1 MIMGSTSSIADVPGP
16 GSPELRLLQSRL
28 VARFPQIMSAV
39 AEELEVLWPACLE
52 FTAGRGTELADTAD
66 QVVSRLLATAARDAL
81 PLPVTTPELDPLLVA
96 MFDQLGRAQF
106 QQGRDLN
113 GILTAYQAGA
123 RVAWAHISHEA
134 MQVGLDT
141 RRLSRLAETLFML
154 THDISARTTDGYVRE
169 QSERGLV
176 SHRARSELAGL
187 LMSTLPDRNAVL
199 LAADQA
205 GWAVPDEL
213 AFVLLRDQ
221 DDPPLTSRPRLDPE
235 WLVVHVGDVVG
246 WLVPWVAGIE
256 ARLQRALAEVPA
268 VIGPPVPV
276 TEARRSMR
284 VARGARRLQ
293 DAGALPTTLIFVPEH
308 IDTLLVHR
316 NPELLAALRSRVL
329 APLGR
334 MPEGSRDRLTETLT
348 SWLRHFGSRQAVAA
362 ELHIHPQTVR
372 YRLDQLREVF
382 GEALDD
388 PAQRAQL
395 FLALVWGAPPDV

>member
-1 MIMGSTSSIADVPGP
+1 MIVGSTVSVADLPGP
-16 GSPELRLLQSRL
+16 QPAELRLLQARL
-28 VARFPQIMSAV
+28 VAGFPQIMMSV
-39 AEELEVLWPACLE
+39 AQELQVLWPACLE
-52 FTAGRGTELADTAD
+52 FAADRGTELADTAE
-66 QVVSRLLATAARDAL
+66 QVVSRLIAAVTQDALTLPATA
-81 PLPVTTPELDPLLVA
+81 PELDPLLVA

-134 MQVGLDT
+134 MQVGLDI

-176 SHRARSELAGL
+176 SHRARGELSGL
-187 LMSTLPDRNAVL
+187 LMSTLPDRNGVL

-205 GWAVPDEL
+205 GWAVPDEI

-221 DDPPLTSRPRLDPE
+221 DDPPLPTRPRLDPE

-256 ARLQRALAEVPA
+256 PRLQRALGELPA
-268 VIGPPVPV
+268 VVGPPVPV
-276 TEARRSMR
+276 TDARRSMR
-284 VARGARRLQ
+284 VARSARRLQ
-293 DAGALPTTLIFVPEH
+293 DAGALPARMIFVPEH
-308 IDTLLVHR
+308 IDTMLVHR
-316 NPELLAALRSRVL
+316 NPELLAALRARVL
-329 APLGR
+329 APL
-334 MPEGSRDRLTETLT
+334 DRLPDGTRERLAETLT
-348 SWLRHFGSRQAVAA
+348 SWLRHFGSRRAVAA

-372 YRLDQLREVF
+372 YRLDQLRDIF
-382 GEALDD
+382 GAALDD

-395 FLALVWGAPPDV
+395 FLALVWGPPPE

>member
-1 MIMGSTSSIADVPGP
+1 MGQTLRVAEDSDASS
-16 GSPELRLLQSRL
+16 ELAALEERLRN
-28 VARFPQIMSAV
+28 RFPEIMSAV
-39 AEELEVLWPACLE
+39 ADELEVLWPACLAFASE
-52 FTAGRGTELADTAD
+52 RGTQLAGAAD
-66 QVVSRLLATAARDAL
+66 QVVPRLIATVSGDAL
-81 PLPVTTPELDPLLVA
+81 QHPVVSPELDPLLVA

-123 RVAWAHISHEA
+123 RVAWAHISREA
-134 MQVGLDT
+134 MGVGLDT
-141 RRLSRLAETLFML
+141 RRVSRLAETLFML

-176 SHRARSELAGL
+176 SHRARGELSGL

-221 DDPPLTSRPRLDPE
+221 DDPPLTTRPRLDPE
-235 WLVVHVGDVVG
+235 WLVVHVGDIVG

-256 ARLQRALAEVPA
+256 PRLQRALGDIPA
-268 VIGPPVPV
+268 VVGPAVPV

-284 VARGARRLQ
+284 VARSARRLQ
-293 DAGALPTTLIFVPEH
+293 DAGALPNRLIFVPEH

-329 APLGR
+329 EPLEHV
-334 MPEGSRDRLTETLT
+334 PDGSRDRLMETLT
-348 SWLRHFGSRQAVAA
+348 CWLRHFGSRSAVAE

-372 YRLDQLREVF
+372 YRLDQLRGVF
-382 GEALDD
+382 GNALDD
-388 PAQRAQL
+388 PEQRAQL
-395 FLALVWGAPPDV
+395 FLALVWGSPQD

>member
-1 MIMGSTSSIADVPGP
+1 MSVADLPGP
-16 GSPELRLLQSRL
+16 QPAELRLLQARL
-28 VARFPQIMSAV
+28 VAGFPQIMMSV
-39 AEELEVLWPACLE
+39 AQELQVLWPACLE
-52 FTAGRGTELADTAD
+52 FAADRGTELADTAE
-66 QVVSRLLATAARDAL
+66 QVVSRLIAAVTQDALTLPATA
-81 PLPVTTPELDPLLVA
+81 PELDPLLVA

-134 MQVGLDT
+134 MQVGLDI

-176 SHRARSELAGL
+176 SHRARGELSGL
-187 LMSTLPDRNAVL
+187 LMSTLPDRNGVL

-205 GWAVPDEL
+205 GWAVPDEI

-221 DDPPLTSRPRLDPE
+221 DDPPLPTRPRLDPE

-256 ARLQRALAEVPA
+256 PRLQRALGELPA
-268 VIGPPVPV
+268 VVGPPVPV
-276 TEARRSMR
+276 TDARRSMR
-284 VARGARRLQ
+284 VARSARRLQ
-293 DAGALPTTLIFVPEH
+293 DAGALPARMIFVPEH
-308 IDTLLVHR
+308 IDTMLVHR
-316 NPELLAALRSRVL
+316 NPELLAALRARVL
-329 APLGR
+329 APL
-334 MPEGSRDRLTETLT
+334 DRLPDGTRERLAETLT
-348 SWLRHFGSRQAVAA
+348 SWLRHFGSRRAVAA

-372 YRLDQLREVF
+372 YRLDQLRDIF
-382 GEALDD
+382 GAALDD

-395 FLALVWGAPPDV
+395 FLALVWGPPPE

>member
-1 MIMGSTSSIADVPGP
+1 MIVGTTASVADLPGP
-16 GSPELRLLQSRL
+16 QPAELRLLQARL
-28 VARFPQIMSAV
+28 VAGFPQIMMSV
-39 AEELEVLWPACLE
+39 AQELQVLWPACLE
-52 FTAGRGTELADTAD
+52 FAADRGTELADTAE
-66 QVVSRLLATAARDAL
+66 QVVSRLIGAVTQDALTLPATA
-81 PLPVTTPELDPLLVA
+81 PELDPLLVA

-134 MQVGLDT
+134 MQVGLDI

-176 SHRARSELAGL
+176 SHRARGELSGL
-187 LMSTLPDRNAVL
+187 LMSTLPDRTAVL

-213 AFVLLRDQ
+213 AFVLVRDE
-221 DDPPLTSRPRLDPE
+221 DDPPLATRPRLDPE
-235 WLVVHVGDVVG
+235 WLVVHVNDVVG

-256 ARLQRALAEVPA
+256 PRLRRALVDVPA
-268 VIGPPVPV
+268 VIGPPVAV

-293 DAGALPTTLIFVPEH
+293 DAGVLPARLVFVPEH

-329 APLGR
+329 EPLTR
-334 MPEGSRDRLTETLT
+334 LPEASRDRLAETLT
-348 SWLRHFGSRQAVAA
+348 SWLRNFGSRSAVAQD
-362 ELHIHPQTVR
+362 LHIHPQTVR
-372 YRLDQLREVF
+372 YRLDQLKGVF
-382 GEALDD
+382 GDALDD

-395 FLALVWGAPPDV
+395 FLALVWGAPPA

>member
-1 MIMGSTSSIADVPGP
+1 MIVGTTASVADLPGP
-16 GSPELRLLQSRL
+16 QPAELRLLQARL
-28 VARFPQIMSAV
+28 VAGFPQIMMSV
-39 AEELEVLWPACLE
+39 AQELQVLWPACLE
-52 FTAGRGTELADTAD
+52 FAADRGTELADTAE
-66 QVVSRLLATAARDAL
+66 QVVSRLIGAVTQDALTLPATA
-81 PLPVTTPELDPLLVA
+81 PELDPLLVA

-134 MQVGLDT
+134 MQVGLDI

-176 SHRARSELAGL
+176 SHRARGELSGL
-187 LMSTLPDRNAVL
+187 LMSTLPDRNGVL

-221 DDPPLTSRPRLDPE
+221 DDPPLPTRPRLDPE

-256 ARLQRALAEVPA
+256 PRLQRALGELPA
-268 VIGPPVPV
+268 VVGPPVPV
-276 TEARRSMR
+276 TDARRSMR
-284 VARGARRLQ
+284 VARSARRLQ
-293 DAGALPTTLIFVPEH
+293 DAGALPNRMIFVPEH
-308 IDTLLVHR
+308 IDTMLVHR
-316 NPELLAALRSRVL
+316 NPELLAALRARVL
-329 APLGR
+329 APL
-334 MPEGSRDRLTETLT
+334 DRLPDGTRERLAETLT
-348 SWLRHFGSRQAVAA
+348 SWLRHFGSRRAVAA

-372 YRLDQLREVF
+372 YRLDQLRDIF
-382 GEALDD
+382 GAALDD

-395 FLALVWGAPPDV
+395 FLALVWGPPPE

>member
-1 MIMGSTSSIADVPGP
+1 MGTTASVADLPGP
-16 GSPELRLLQSRL
+16 QPAELRLLQARL
-28 VARFPQIMSAV
+28 VAGFPQIMMSV
-39 AEELEVLWPACLE
+39 AQELQVLWPACLE
-52 FTAGRGTELADTAD
+52 FAADRGTELADTAE
-66 QVVSRLLATAARDAL
+66 QVVSRLIGAVTQDALTLPATA
-81 PLPVTTPELDPLLVA
+81 PELDPLLVA

-134 MQVGLDT
+134 MQVGLDI

-176 SHRARSELAGL
+176 SHRARGELSGL
-187 LMSTLPDRNAVL
+187 LMSTLPDRNGVL

-221 DDPPLTSRPRLDPE
+221 DDPPLPTRPRLDPE

-256 ARLQRALAEVPA
+256 PRLQRALGELPA
-268 VIGPPVPV
+268 VVGPPVPV
-276 TEARRSMR
+276 TDARRSMR
-284 VARGARRLQ
+284 VARSARRLQ
-293 DAGALPTTLIFVPEH
+293 DAGALPNRMIFVPEH
-308 IDTLLVHR
+308 IDTMLVHR
-316 NPELLAALRSRVL
+316 NPELLAALRARVL
-329 APLGR
+329 APL
-334 MPEGSRDRLTETLT
+334 DRLPDGTRERLAETLT
-348 SWLRHFGSRQAVAA
+348 SWLRHFGSRRAVAA

-372 YRLDQLREVF
+372 YRLDQLRDIF
-382 GEALDD
+382 GAALDD

-395 FLALVWGAPPDV
+395 FLALVWGPPPE

>member
-1 MIMGSTSSIADVPGP
+1 MIVGSTLSVADVTGP
-16 GSPELRLLQSRL
+16 QPPELRLLHARL
-28 VARFPQIMSAV
+28 VRQFPQIMAAV
-39 AEELEVLWPACLE
+39 AEELELLWPACVE
-52 FTAGRGTELADTAD
+52 FAAGRGNELADTAD
-66 QVVSRLLATAARDAL
+66 QVVARLLATVGQDAL
-81 PLPVTTPELDPLLVA
+81 AHPVSAPELDPLLVA

-123 RVAWAHISHEA
+123 SIAWAHISREA

-187 LMSTLPDRNAVL
+187 LMSTLPDRTAVL
-199 LAADQA
+199 LAADRA
-205 GWAVPDEL
+205 GWAVPDQI
-213 AFVLLRDQ
+213 AFVLLRDE
-221 DDPPLTSRPRLDPE
+221 DDPPLTARPRLDPE
-235 WLVVHVGDVVG
+235 WLVVHVSDTIG

-256 ARLQRALAEVPA
+256 PRLQRALGEVPA
-268 VIGPPVPV
+268 VVGPSVDI

-284 VARGARRLQ
+284 VARTARRLQ
-293 DAGALPTTLIFVPEH
+293 DAGALPARMIFVPEH
-308 IDTLLVHR
+308 IDTMLVHR

-329 APLGR
+329 EPLDR
-334 MPEGSRDRLTETLT
+334 MPEASRERLAETLT
-348 SWLRHFGSRQAVAA
+348 SWLRHFGSRKAVAA

-372 YRLDQLREVF
+372 YRLDQLREAF

-395 FLALVWGAPPDV
+395 FLALVWGPPSE

>member
-1 MIMGSTSSIADVPGP
+1 MGQTLKVAGVAGP
-16 GSPELRLLQSRL
+16 PPELRILQSRL
-28 VARFPQIMSAV
+28 HARFAEIMAAV
-39 AEELEVLWPACLE
+39 AEELEMLWPACLAFASE
-52 FTAGRGTELADTAD
+52 RGTSLSDAAD
-66 QVVSRLLATAARDAL
+66 QVVPRLLATISGEAL
-81 PLPVTTPELDPLLVA
+81 EQPVVAPELDPLLVA

-123 RVAWAHISHEA
+123 RVAWAHISREA
-134 MQVGLDT
+134 MDVGLDT

-176 SHRARSELAGL
+176 SHRARGELSGL
-187 LMSTLPDRNAVL
+187 LMSTMPDRNAVL

-221 DDPPLTSRPRLDPE
+221 DDPPLATRPRLDPE

-246 WLVPWVAGIE
+246 WLVPWVAGIGP
-256 ARLQRALAEVPA
+256 RLQRALGEVPA
-268 VIGPPVPV
+268 VVGPPVAV

-293 DAGALPTTLIFVPEH
+293 GAGVLPDRMIFVPEH

-329 APLGR
+329 APMDKL
-334 MPEGSRDRLTETLT
+334 PAGSQERLTETLA
-348 SWLRHFGSRQAVAA
+348 SWLRHFGSRAAVAK

-372 YRLDQLREVF
+372 YRLDQLRGVF
-382 GEALDD
+382 GDALDD
-388 PAQRAQL
+388 PDQRAQL
-395 FLALVWGAPPDV
+395 FLALVWGAPPED

>member
-1 MIMGSTSSIADVPGP
+1 MGQTLRVSEDSDASS
-16 GSPELRLLQSRL
+16 ELALLEGRLRT
-28 VARFPQIMSAV
+28 RFPEIMSAV
-39 AEELEVLWPACLE
+39 ADELEVLWPACLAFASE
-52 FTAGRGTELADTAD
+52 RGTQLAGAAD
-66 QVVSRLLATAARDAL
+66 AVVPRLLATVSGDAL
-81 PLPVTTPELDPLLVA
+81 QHPAVSPELDPLLVA

-123 RVAWAHISHEA
+123 RVAWEHISREA
-134 MQVGLDT
+134 MDVGLDT
-141 RRLSRLAETLFML
+141 RRVSRLAETLFML

-176 SHRARSELAGL
+176 SHRARGELSGL

-221 DDPPLTSRPRLDPE
+221 DDPPLSTRPRLDPE

-246 WLVPWVAGIE
+246 WLVPWVAGI
-256 ARLQRALAEVPA
+256 APRLQRALGDIPA
-268 VIGPPVPV
+268 VVGPPVPV

-284 VARGARRLQ
+284 VARSARRLQ
-293 DAGALPTTLIFVPEH
+293 DAGVLPTRLVFVPEH

-329 APLGR
+329 EPLER
-334 MPEGSRDRLTETLT
+334 VPDASRERLMETLT
-348 SWLRHFGSRQAVAA
+348 CWLRYFGSRSAVAD

-372 YRLDQLREVF
+372 YRLDQLRGVF
-382 GEALDD
+382 GDALDD
-388 PAQRAQL
+388 PEQRAQL
-395 FLALVWGAPPDV
+395 FLALVWGSPQH

>member
-1 MIMGSTSSIADVPGP
+1 MIVGTTASVADLPGP
-16 GSPELRLLQSRL
+16 QPAELRLLQARL
-28 VARFPQIMSAV
+28 VAGFPQIMMSV
-39 AEELEVLWPACLE
+39 AQELQVLWPACLE
-52 FTAGRGTELADTAD
+52 FAADRGTELADTAE
-66 QVVSRLLATAARDAL
+66 QVVSRLIGAVTQDALTLPATA
-81 PLPVTTPELDPLLVA
+81 PELDPLLVA

-134 MQVGLDT
+134 MQVGLDI

-176 SHRARSELAGL
+176 SHRARGELSGL
-187 LMSTLPDRNAVL
+187 LMSTLPDRNGVL

-221 DDPPLTSRPRLDPE
+221 DDPPLPTRPRLDPE

-256 ARLQRALAEVPA
+256 PRLQRALGELPA
-268 VIGPPVPV
+268 VVGPPVPV
-276 TEARRSMR
+276 TDARRSMR
-284 VARGARRLQ
+284 VARSARRLQ
-293 DAGALPTTLIFVPEH
+293 DAGALPARMIFVPEH
-308 IDTLLVHR
+308 IDTMLVHR
-316 NPELLAALRSRVL
+316 NPELLAALRARVL
-329 APLGR
+329 APL
-334 MPEGSRDRLTETLT
+334 DRLPDGTRERLVETLT
-348 SWLRHFGSRQAVAA
+348 SWLRHFGSRRAVAA

-372 YRLDQLREVF
+372 YRLDQLRDVF
-382 GEALDD
+382 GAALDD

-395 FLALVWGAPPDV
+395 FLALVWGPPPE

>member
-1 MIMGSTSSIADVPGP
+1 MIVGSTVSVADLPGP
-16 GSPELRLLQSRL
+16 QPAELRLLQARL
-28 VARFPQIMSAV
+28 VAGFPQIMMSV
-39 AEELEVLWPACLE
+39 AQELQVLWPACLE
-52 FTAGRGTELADTAD
+52 FAADRGTELADTAE
-66 QVVSRLLATAARDAL
+66 QVVSRLIAAVTQDAL
-81 PLPVTTPELDPLLVA
+81 AHPATVPELDPLLVA

-134 MQVGLDT
+134 MQVGLDI

-176 SHRARSELAGL
+176 SHRARGELSGL
-187 LMSTLPDRNAVL
+187 LMSTLPDRNGVL

-205 GWAVPDEL
+205 GWAVPDEI

-221 DDPPLTSRPRLDPE
+221 DDPPLPTRPRLDPE

-256 ARLQRALAEVPA
+256 PRLQRALGELPA
-268 VIGPPVPV
+268 VVGPPVPV
-276 TEARRSMR
+276 TDARRSMR
-284 VARGARRLQ
+284 VARSARRLQ
-293 DAGALPTTLIFVPEH
+293 DAGALPARMIFVPEH
-308 IDTLLVHR
+308 IDTMLVHR
-316 NPELLAALRSRVL
+316 NPELLAALRARVL
-329 APLGR
+329 APL
-334 MPEGSRDRLTETLT
+334 DRLPDGTRERLAETLT
-348 SWLRHFGSRQAVAA
+348 SWLRHFGSRRAVAA

-372 YRLDQLREVF
+372 YRLDQLRDIF
-382 GEALDD
+382 GAALDD

-395 FLALVWGAPPDV
+395 FLALVWGPPPE

>member
-1 MIMGSTSSIADVPGP
+1 MGHPLRVAEPP
-16 GSPELRLLQSRL
+16 ERQPPELRRLQERLL
-28 VARFPQIMSAV
+28 ARFPEIMAAV
-39 AEELEVLWPACLE
+39 ADELEILWPACLAFASE
-52 FTAGRGTELADTAD
+52 RGTQLAEAAD
-66 QVVSRLLATAARDAL
+66 QVVPRLLITLTDDAL
-81 PLPVTTPELDPLLVA
+81 ALPAVSPELDPLLVA
-96 MFDQLGRAQF
+96 MFDQLGRTQF

-123 RVAWAHISHEA
+123 RIAWAHISREA
-134 MQVGLDT
+134 MDAGLDT
-141 RRLSRLAETLFML
+141 RRVSRLAETLFML

-176 SHRARSELAGL
+176 SHRARSELSGL
-187 LMSTLPDRNAVL
+187 LMSSLPDRTAVL

-213 AFVLLRDQ
+213 AFVLVRDE
-221 DDPPLTSRPRLDPE
+221 DDPPLVTRPRLDPE
-235 WLVVHVGDVVG
+235 WLVVHVNDVVG

-256 ARLQRALAEVPA
+256 PRLRRALVDVPA
-268 VIGPPVPV
+268 VVGPPVAV
-276 TEARRSMR
+276 TEVRRSMR

-293 DAGALPTTLIFVPEH
+293 DAGVLPSRLVFVSEH

-329 APLGR
+329 EPLTQL
-334 MPEGSRDRLTETLT
+334 PDASRDRLAETLT
-348 SWLRHFGSRQAVAA
+348 SWLRNFGSRAAVAE

-372 YRLDQLREVF
+372 YRLDQLKGVF
-382 GEALDD
+382 GDALDD

-395 FLALVWGAPPDV
+395 FLALVWGAPPE